1 MGIFTYIYWTR
12 TLISLSRNMLVFLW
26 LSSSSNRDRVRALR
40 GVRPLPTSGAP
51 PPAHSPLQ
59 PATALPCLRA
69 TLSRATWPVPVPK
82 MVPDAQG
89 CPWLWQW
96 VKPGLRDPGLL
107 ISGGP
112 REPPALTKPWHTPQ
126 YSHPFWSK
134 KGNFEHFYFFLRGK
148 KMWRLNSR
156 PLGSQDLNTKSSFS
170 HVRWSKS
177 FIKNIA
183 ETIVGSLI
191 PNISY

>member
-1 MGIFTYIYWTR
+1 MGIFTYIYWTG

-82 MVPDAQG
+82 WCLTPGAAPGCGNGSSPACEILACSSRGPPESPQPSLSPDTH
-89 CPWLWQW
+89 LSIHTLFE
-96 VKPGLRDPGLL
+96 VKKAILS
-107 ISGGP
+107 IFTS
-112 REPPALTKPWHTPQ
+112 
-126 YSHPFWSK
+126 FWGVK
-134 KGNFEHFYFFLRGK
+134 KCE
-148 KMWRLNSR
+148 
-156 PLGSQDLNTKSSFS
+156 D
-170 HVRWSKS
+170 
-177 FIKNIA
+177 
-183 ETIVGSLI
+183 
-191 PNISY
+191 